1 MKKWIVESTSDMETF
16 DVKEIEGTS
25 YTDAYVN
32 FMCKHP
38 DEMIT
43 ELKEAENG

>member
-1 MKKWIVESTSDMETF
+1 MKKWIVTHTSDCENFKET
-16 DVKEIEGTS
+16 EISGTS

-32 FMCKHP
+32 FSIKYP

-43 ELKEAENG
+43 ELKEA

>member
-1 MKKWIVESTSDMETF
+1 MKKWIVTHTSDKETF
-16 DVKEIEGTS
+16 KTSEIEGTT

-38 DEMIT
+38 NELIK
-43 ELKEAENG
+43 ELKEKGN

>member
-1 MKKWIVESTSDMETF
+1 MKKWIVTHTSDLELKTLRTT
-16 DVKEIEGTS
+16 EIEGTS

-32 FMCKHP
+32 FMVKYP

-43 ELKEAENG
+43 ELKEA

>member
-1 MKKWIVESTSDMETF
+1 MKKWIVTHTSDAETF
-16 DVKEIEGTS
+16 KETEISGTS

-32 FMCKHP
+32 FSIKYP

-43 ELKEAENG
+43 ELKEA

>member
-1 MKKWIVESTSDMETF
+1 MKKWIVTHTSDTVNYKET
-16 DVKEIEGTS
+16 EISGTS

-32 FMCKHP
+32 FSVKYP

-43 ELKEAENG
+43 ELREA

>member
-1 MKKWIVESTSDMETF
+1 MKKWIVTHTSDKETF
-16 DVKEIEGTS
+16 KTSEIQGTT

-38 DEMIT
+38 GEMIS
-43 ELKEAENG
+43 ELKLKEE